1 MNNLKVFNHNQFGKL
16 DTIIGENNT
25 VYFNGNQVASMLG
38 YSNTRDALK
47 RHCKGVVKHDTL
59 KNKGGYP
66 LTIIP
71 EPDLYRLIIGSQL
84 PSAEQFEKW
93 VFEEVLP
100 SIRKSGGYIQNQEN
114 LTPEQILANAVLVAE
129 NVIKEKELQLEKE
142 RLLREEAQQTVQL
155 QAPKVL
161 AYDSLMDIGKDL
173 DFSATAKAFN
183 IPGLGRNNLM
193 KLLRDKKVLMKNNN
207 PYQNFI
213 DAGYFRIIV
222 IPNEFSPTKTLIT
235 NKGLKWLAG
244 KLVSWGYLANSQNVN

>member
-1 MNNLKVFNHNQFGKL
+1 MNNLRAFNHNQFGRVRVIYKEGV
-16 DTIIGENNT
+16 DE
-25 VYFNGNQVASMLG
+25 VWFVAKDITDALG
-38 YSNTRDALK
+38 LSNTTMALQGLEDFERTK
-47 RHCKGVVKHDTL
+47 LNLGRQGETNVISESGV
-59 KNKGGYP
+59 YA
-66 LTIIP
+66 
-71 EPDLYRLIIGSQL
+71 LIMRSRKEE
-84 PSAEQFEKW
+84 AKKFRVW
-93 VFEEVLP
+93 VTSTVLP

-114 LTPEQILANAVLVAE
+114 LTSEQILANAVLVAE
-129 NVIKEKELQLEKE
+129 NVIKKKELQLEKE
-142 RLLREEAQQTVQL
+142 RLLREEAQQKVQL

-235 NKGLKWLAG
+235 SKGLKWLAG